1 MSATTVRAFVGIAL
15 PEACRALAAR
25 LGRGVAALS
34 RGPASPVR
42 EGTVHLTLT
51 FLGDVPATGP
61 GGIGAVAEA
70 LAAIAFAPFA
80 LRFGGG
86 GFFPDMA
93 RPRVAWA
100 GLAMGA
106 PECQALAARADAALA
121 PCGIAP
127 QARPYRPHLTLA
139 RLREPGRGGD
149 WPGALKLL
157 TDAAWPETTVAAMTL
172 WRSLLSPSGARH
184 AVVATFAATAGAE

>member
-25 LGRGVAALS
+25 LGKGVAALS

-42 EGTVHLTLT
+42 EATVHLTLK
-51 FLGDVPATGP
+51 FLGDVPTAGP
-61 GGIGAVAEA
+61 DGIDAVAAALGAVV
-70 LAAIAFAPFA
+70 FAPFA

-86 GFFPDMA
+86 GFFPDMV
-93 RPRVAWA
+93 RPRVVWA
-100 GLAMGA
+100 GLAAGA
-106 PECQALAARADAALA
+106 PECQALAARVDAALA

-127 QARPYRPHLTLA
+127 EARPYRPHLTLA

-149 WPGALKLL
+149 WPGALTLL
-157 TDAAWPETTVAAMTL
+157 TDAVWPETPVAAMTL
-172 WRSLLSPSGARH
+172 WRSLLSPAGARH
-184 AVVATFAATAGAE
+184 EVMATFAASTG